1 MKKGGKILKRSA
13 RKKYINRKKK
23 LFDSAAFNG
32 FFIIEL
38 HEIISKRHIKMFL
51 EHSIIIENIST
62 F

>member
-1 MKKGGKILKRSA
+1 MKIRGKILKLSA

-38 HEIISKRHIKMFL
+38 HQVINKRHIKMFL
-51 EHSIIIENIST
+51 EH
-62 F
+62 